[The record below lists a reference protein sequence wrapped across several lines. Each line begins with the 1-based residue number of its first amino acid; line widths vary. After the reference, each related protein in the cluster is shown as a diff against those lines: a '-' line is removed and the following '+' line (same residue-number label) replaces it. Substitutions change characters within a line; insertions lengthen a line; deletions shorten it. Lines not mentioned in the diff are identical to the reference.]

1 MTTPRRM
8 KWRDFRFQFFD
19 RNPQVFDAFEG
30 SLDEL
35 QTMVFDFSERK
46 KYDLT
51 RHALSE
57 LQSLISAYLLARDN
71 SLRIPTGTMALLF
84 PSETG
89 FDPVLT
95 RQLERFKAHAARGIS
110 ASDQEFV
117 KQVAAVLA
125 NLSIASL
132 RSRSYFPE
140 HGANSVTTFVSAYL
154 SGAIRDAA
162 MRGLDDVAMEG
173 ADHLRDLC
181 KALLE
186 ERLYIGAITQ
196 IADLEQLAT
205 ISILRASDVV
215 LCVVVRSLS
224 DCLLH
229 NFVVGHPGTHITSH
243 LLQGLIRIVKA
254 RLASPLGLEGMTV
267 NYSVGPFISPTERS
281 SFAAISV
288 AVANG
293 IVQLSR
299 SDERE
304 SLSRLRSL
312 YRELHDRAWLDFAE
326 LGIEAVKKNSFL
338 LHFVNSTVEET
349 VRANFRLVQALDL
362 PRIEEDGWEAARE
375 QHGRDRFRDEVR
387 KEIRW
392 ETTGVYSRII
402 PAMFEHQQIHYLD
415 DTIELQSLFAF
426 WAVRI
431 GMEDVAL
438 EAVERI
444 FSACTKLRD
453 PRYNDVYASSRLAI
467 HVAQIGAY
475 AIAFGAEKTLRTAA
489 ERYRTLW
496 ESFREQYSDLN
507 FVGDFESA
515 ESELLGE
522 GARPSMIDP
531 VETEFFSTVTPEQIR
546 AFFAAL

>member
-1 MTTPRRM
+1 MTTSRRM

-19 RNPQVFDAFEG
+19 RNPQLFNAFEG

-51 RHALSE
+51 RHALSK

-71 SLRIPTGTMALLF
+71 SLRVPTGTMALFF

-117 KQVAAVLA
+117 KQVAVVLG

-186 ERLYIGAITQ
+186 KRLYIGAITQ
-196 IADLEQLAT
+196 VADLEKLAT

-243 LLQGLIRIVKA
+243 LLQSLIRIVKA
-254 RLASPLGLEGMTV
+254 RLASPLGLEWTTV
-267 NYSVGPFISPTERS
+267 NYSIGPFISPTERS
-281 SFAAISV
+281 SFAV
-288 AVANG
+288 
-293 IVQLSR
+293 
-299 SDERE
+299 
-304 SLSRLRSL
+304 RLTR
-312 YRELHDRAWLDFAE
+312 
-326 LGIEAVKKNSFL
+326 
-338 LHFVNSTVEET
+338 
-349 VRANFRLVQALDL
+349 RL
-362 PRIEEDGWEAARE
+362 
-375 QHGRDRFRDEVR
+375 
-387 KEIRW
+387 
-392 ETTGVYSRII
+392 
-402 PAMFEHQQIHYLD
+402 
-415 DTIELQSLFAF
+415 
-426 WAVRI
+426 
-431 GMEDVAL
+431 
-438 EAVERI
+438 
-444 FSACTKLRD
+444 C
-453 PRYNDVYASSRLAI
+453 AS
-467 HVAQIGAY
+467 
-475 AIAFGAEKTLRTAA
+475 
-489 ERYRTLW
+489 
-496 ESFREQYSDLN
+496 
-507 FVGDFESA
+507 
-515 ESELLGE
+515 
-522 GARPSMIDP
+522 
-531 VETEFFSTVTPEQIR
+531 
-546 AFFAAL
+546 